1 MKAKIL
7 LATFLLISML
17 FVAGN
22 ALALTE
28 QERQTLIAQIQQQI
42 AQLTQQLTQMLTQQ
56 QGTQAWCHDFNTN
69 LNLAQSG
76 LSEVASLH
84 VALQKEG
91 ISYSSDGIIIYSTGT
106 VAAVKQF
113 QAKYAIFPHSGKT
126 GPLTR
131 AKLNQLYGCGTN
143 VVDPIT
149 CVPNWYVGAWSAC
162 VNGQQTR
169 TATDSKNCGILTG
182 RPTITQTCS
191 TTCSPNWQP
200 SVWSTCTNGTRTRTV
215 ADANNCGITT
225 DRPATTQSCAASCAP
240 NWERDVFGI
249 CTCLP
254 QWQVGQWSACVNGQ
268 QTRTAT
274 DSKNCGILTGRPTIT
289 QTCSTTCSPNWQPSV
304 WSTCTNGTRT
314 RTVADANNC
323 GVTAGRPAATESC
336 VAACVPDWQT
346 AAWSTCVSGQH
357 TRTVTDSNN
366 CGVTTDRPVAIEFC
380 TVSCVPNWQTG
391 PWSAQMNSTRTRTVI
406 DLNNCGVT
414 TNKPTTIA
422 SIKLLSPD
430 GGETFKKG
438 QDIVIRWS
446 SQGLIDVYFMAL
458 YYTPEGV
465 IDVNNP
471 INAYYTPSGVVTH
484 PIGPYVEGSGVG
496 GFTIDCRLSN
506 FFFDYDK
513 FKMGTFTVVGGNTV
527 SCGVLPASSRIVIV
541 AFGLPHYE
549 NAEVSAVGALSDYF
563 TITP

>member
-1 MKAKIL
+1 MNIKIL

-17 FVAGN
+17 FIAGN

-84 VALQKEG
+84 VALQIEG
-91 ISYSSDGIIIYSTGT
+91 ISYSPDGINIYSTGT

-169 TATDSKNCGILTG
+169 TSTDSKNDEILTGRPTITQTCSTTCSPNWQPSVWSTCTNGTRTRTVADANNCGITTDRPATTQSCAASCAPNWERDVFGICTCLPQWQVGQWSACVNGQQTRTSTDSKNDEILTG

-323 GVTAGRPAATESC
+323 GI
-336 VAACVPDWQT
+336 
-346 AAWSTCVSGQH
+346 
-357 TRTVTDSNN
+357 
-366 CGVTTDRPVAIEFC
+366 TTDRPA
-380 TVSCVPNWQTG
+380 TTQSCAASCAPNWERDVFGICTCLPQWQVG
-391 PWSAQMNSTRTRTVI
+391 QWSACVNGQQTRTAT
-406 DLNNCGVT
+406 DSKNCGILT
-414 TNKPTTIA
+414 GRP
-422 SIKLLSPD
+422 
-430 GGETFKKG
+430 
-438 QDIVIRWS
+438 
-446 SQGLIDVYFMAL
+446 
-458 YYTPEGV
+458 
-465 IDVNNP
+465 
-471 INAYYTPSGVVTH
+471 
-484 PIGPYVEGSGVG
+484 
-496 GFTIDCRLSN
+496 
-506 FFFDYDK
+506 
-513 FKMGTFTVVGGNTV
+513 
-527 SCGVLPASSRIVIV
+527 
-541 AFGLPHYE
+541 
-549 NAEVSAVGALSDYF
+549 
-563 TITP
+563 TITQTCSTTGSPNGQPGVWGACTDGRRTKTVADAN

>member
-149 CVPNWYVGAWSAC
+149 CVPNWYVGA
-162 VNGQQTR
+162 
-169 TATDSKNCGILTG
+169 
-182 RPTITQTCS
+182 
-191 TTCSPNWQP
+191 
-200 SVWSTCTNGTRTRTV
+200 
-215 ADANNCGITT
+215 
-225 DRPATTQSCAASCAP
+225 
-240 NWERDVFGI
+240 
-249 CTCLP
+249 
-254 QWQVGQWSACVNGQ
+254 WSACVNGQ